1 MPITTINFN
10 DLPQV
15 VENLFNKVEGIEAM
29 LRQLIERQ
37 PEKKETDKHIPLTV
51 EQACEYLQMPKATFY
66 YKVGRGEI
74 PCIKQESGITFIKMN
89 WTSGWSRHV
98 R

>member
-1 MPITTINFN
+1 MLIQNRIIMPITTINFN

-29 LRQLIERQ
+29 LRQLIGRQ
-37 PEKKETDKHIPLTV
+37 PEKKET
-51 EQACEYLQMPKATFY
+51 
-66 YKVGRGEI
+66 
-74 PCIKQESGITFIKMN
+74 
-89 WTSGWSRHV
+89 TSTYRLRLNKRVSTSKCPRPPSII